1 MKTHFSFVS
10 ACHIQESFL
19 ARNGDMYPLPLLVL
33 GLNLAWTCTGPVHA
47 AMAGRDL
54 KVEEHSSLSTVSAS
68 FF

>member
-1 MKTHFSFVS
+1 
-10 ACHIQESFL
+10 
-19 ARNGDMYPLPLLVL
+19 MYPLPLLVL

-68 FF
+68 LF